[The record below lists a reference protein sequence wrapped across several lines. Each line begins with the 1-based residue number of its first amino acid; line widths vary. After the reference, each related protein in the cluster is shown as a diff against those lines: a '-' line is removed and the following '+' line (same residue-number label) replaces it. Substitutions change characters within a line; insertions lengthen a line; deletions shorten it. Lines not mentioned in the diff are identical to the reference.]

1 MVLFVAAHLRP
12 MAFELE
18 ERFVGGSNQLC
29 KFNRLNSVMQIMQ
42 IQSGSIQ
49 LCKFNRAR
57 IHDANYANSIG
68 LNSIMQIMQI
78 QSGSIQLRN
87 ANAIGPESI
96 MQIMKIQ

>member
-1 MVLFVAAHLRP
+1 
-12 MAFELE
+12 
-18 ERFVGGSNQLC
+18 
-29 KFNRLNSVMQIMQ
+29 MQIMQ

-96 MQIMKIQ
+96 MQIMKIQWAS